1 MSAVHRACYPQRN
14 SKQDCWLG
22 GSLHVQGPKPQNNY
36 LGEIMRMM
44 MVFIYM
50 KGCCVADVD
59 GIKFSF
65 LMLNFA
71 ESSSEYS

>member
-1 MSAVHRACYPQRN
+1 MSRE
-14 SKQDCWLG
+14 
-22 GSLHVQGPKPQNNY
+22 PKPQNNY

-71 ESSSEYS
+71 ESSLNILHIFH

>member
-1 MSAVHRACYPQRN
+1 MSRE
-14 SKQDCWLG
+14 
-22 GSLHVQGPKPQNNY
+22 PKPQNNY

-71 ESSSEYS
+71 ESSLNILHI

>member
-1 MSAVHRACYPQRN
+1 M
-14 SKQDCWLG
+14 
-22 GSLHVQGPKPQNNY
+22 
-36 LGEIMRMM
+36 I
-44 MVFIYM
+44 FIYM

-71 ESSSEYS
+71 ESSLNILNISLNFLTISLKTQPSHSPE

>member
-1 MSAVHRACYPQRN
+1 MSRE
-14 SKQDCWLG
+14 
-22 GSLHVQGPKPQNNY
+22 PKPQNNY

-71 ESSSEYS
+71 ESSLNILNISLTFLTISL

>member
-1 MSAVHRACYPQRN
+1 M
-14 SKQDCWLG
+14 K
-22 GSLHVQGPKPQNNY
+22 
-36 LGEIMRMM
+36 RMM
-44 MVFIYM
+44 MIFIYM

-71 ESSSEYS
+71 ESSLNILNISLNFLTISLKTQPTHSPE